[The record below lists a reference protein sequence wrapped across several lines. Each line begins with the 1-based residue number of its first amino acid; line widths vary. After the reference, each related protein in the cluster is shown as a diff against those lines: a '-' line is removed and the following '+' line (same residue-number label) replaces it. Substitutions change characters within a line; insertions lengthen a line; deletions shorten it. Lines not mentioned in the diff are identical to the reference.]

1 MEREEVKG
9 QPMTL
14 NARVLLS
21 KRAMPRRAASVAI
34 LVLIGLA
41 SVAPAAN
48 AKADEIVTAASG
60 VTYVTGGAGT
70 EAVDR
75 LRAME
80 KDFNL
85 KLVFAL
91 NNGEYLA
98 DVDVSVVDGA
108 NHVMLNAL
116 SEGPWLLA
124 RLPAGNYQVSANY
137 HGSVEHRAVA
147 VGATTLRTVDF
158 RWPSE

>member
-1 MEREEVKG
+1 M
-9 QPMTL
+9 
-14 NARVLLS
+14 
-21 KRAMPRRAASVAI
+21 AS
-34 LVLIGLA
+34 
-41 SVAPAAN
+41 
-48 AKADEIVTAASG
+48 SG

-91 NNGEYLA
+91 KNGEYLA
-98 DVDVSVVDGA
+98 DVDVSVVDAA
-108 NHVMLNAL
+108 NHVVLNTS
-116 SEGPWLLA
+116 SEGPLLLA
-124 RLPAGNYQVSANY
+124 KLPAGNYQVNANY
-137 HGSVEHRAVA
+137 RGSVERRAVA
-147 VGATTLRTVDF
+147 VGATTLRTIDF

>member
-1 MEREEVKG
+1 
-9 QPMTL
+9 
-14 NARVLLS
+14 
-21 KRAMPRRAASVAI
+21 MPRRAACVAI
-34 LVLIGLA
+34 VALIA
-41 SVAPAAN
+41 WVAPAAHG
-48 AKADEIVTAASG
+48 KADEIVMASSG
-60 VTYVTGGAGT
+60 VPYVTGGAGT

-91 NNGEYLA
+91 DNGEYLA
-98 DVDVSVVDGA
+98 DVDVSVLDAADRVVLDA
-108 NHVMLNAL
+108 P

-124 RLPAGNYQVSANY
+124 KLPAGNYQVNVNY
-137 HGSVEHRAVA
+137 RGRVERRTVA
-147 VGATTLRTVDF
+147 VGATTLKTIDF

>member
-1 MEREEVKG
+1 
-9 QPMTL
+9 MTS
-14 NARVLLS
+14 NATLPLRR
-21 KRAMPRRAASVAI
+21 RAMRPWPAALAI
-34 LVLIGLA
+34 AALIGLA
-41 SVAPAAN
+41 GFAPAAS
-48 AKADEIVTAASG
+48 AKADEIVMASSG

-91 NNGEYLA
+91 GNGEYLA
-98 DVDVSVVDGA
+98 DVDVSVVDAA
-108 NHVMLNAL
+108 NRVVLDTS

-124 RLPAGNYQVSANY
+124 RLPAGNYQVNANY
-137 HGSVEHRAVA
+137 HGSVERRAVA
-147 VGATTLRTVDF
+147 VGATTLRTIDF